1 MADAYFIVTLSS
13 AEAGSGPNY
22 DVLYSTDCVSYSPA
36 TPATVT
42 LEYVGA
48 QSYITVPDNTQC
60 VKLTNINSNCT
71 NSETSSVTI
80 TTTTTSTTTTAAP
93 TTTTTTTI
101 APTTTTTTT
110 PVDCRINTTI
120 NVTDTGWIRWTL
132 CDGTSVDTFLSSLGT
147 YTITQCIQYDSIRSA
162 FPLADLASWNNVV
175 WGTTCTTGTTTT
187 TTAADFATFNWNFT
201 ESGGAN
207 GEMVLYING
216 SVVENRFNTSSG
228 TYYVNV
234 GDTIS
239 CEVSTNSCA
248 QSANAYCIGIIND
261 AACATSSTSFASS
274 VYTVTSGNMGNVI
287 TLSMY
292 SVCSE
297 GCV

>member
-48 QSYITVPDNTQC
+48 QSYITLPDNTQC

-120 NVTDTGWIRWTL
+120 NVTDTGVLPELQLQQLRQISQHSIGTL
-132 CDGTSVDTFLSSLGT
+132 LK
-147 YTITQCIQYDSIRSA
+147 
-162 FPLADLASWNNVV
+162 
-175 WGTTCTTGTTTT
+175 
-187 TTAADFATFNWNFT
+187 
-201 ESGGAN
+201 
-207 GEMVLYING
+207 
-216 SVVENRFNTSSG
+216 VVELMVKW
-228 TYYVNV
+228 YY
-234 GDTIS
+234 I
-239 CEVSTNSCA
+239 
-248 QSANAYCIGIIND
+248 
-261 AACATSSTSFASS
+261 
-274 VYTVTSGNMGNVI
+274 
-287 TLSMY
+287 
-292 SVCSE
+292 
-297 GCV
+297 